1 MAGMKDILTTLDRWQ
16 RDGETIAVATLVRA
30 CGSVPRLPGAR
41 LVMTR
46 SGKMIGSVSGGCVE
60 NDVFEHALQV
70 LDSGRP
76 IMVHY
81 DAADPLGLAPLGL
94 APLGLDVGLS
104 CGGSID
110 VLVEPFAAA
119 EAWQALCRAVQHERA
134 AALAIGLTPPAL
146 IGRKL
151 LVFED
156 GIAAGSV
163 DAALDEQVTA
173 AAQRLTSAGGTCVL
187 SLPWRGDTAS
197 VFIEAFPAPQQLLI
211 VGATHTAIPL
221 CRLAKVLGFRV
232 TVIDARSAYA
242 TAERFPD
249 ADELLLARPDEAL
262 AGAGTDSTSVVI
274 LTHDPKFDLP
284 ALTSALRA
292 GVRYIGILGSRRT
305 HERRKAELRRQGF
318 TEADLAR
325 IRVPIGLD
333 LGARTPEEIALA
345 ILAEMLAVRYGRNG
359 RPLTDCKAGIFG
371 TS

>member
-1 MAGMKDILTTLDRWQ
+1 M
-16 RDGETIAVATLVRA
+16 
-30 CGSVPRLPGAR
+30 
-41 LVMTR
+41 
-46 SGKMIGSVSGGCVE
+46 
-60 NDVFEHALQV
+60 
-70 LDSGRP
+70 
-76 IMVHY
+76 
-81 DAADPLGLAPLGL
+81 
-94 APLGLDVGLS
+94 GLS

-110 VLVEPFAAA
+110 VLIEPFTPA
-119 EAWQALCRAVQHERA
+119 EPWPALSRAVQHERA
-134 AALAIGLTPPAL
+134 VALAIGLTPPAL

-151 LVFED
+151 VVFDD
-156 GIAAGSV
+156 GTAAGSI

-173 AAQRLTSAGGTCVL
+173 GAQPLTSAGGTRVL
-187 SLPWRGDTAS
+187 SLPWRGDIAS
-197 VFIEAFPAPQQLLI
+197 VFIEAFPAPQRLFI

-305 HERRKAELRRQGF
+305 HERRKAELRQQGF

-325 IRVPIGLD
+325 IRAPIGLD
-333 LGARTPEEIALA
+333 LGARSPEEIALA
-345 ILAEMLAVRYGRNG
+345 ILAEMLAVRYGRDG
-359 RPLTDCKAGIFG
+359 RPLTDCKAAIFG

>member
-1 MAGMKDILTTLDRWQ
+1 MAGMKDILTALDRWQ

-46 SGKMIGSVSGGCVE
+46 SGKMVGSVSGGCVE
-60 NDVFEHALQV
+60 NDVCEHARQV

-76 IMVHY
+76 IIVHY
-81 DAADPLGLAPLGL
+81 DAADPLGL

-110 VLVEPFAAA
+110 VLIEPFAAA

-134 AALAIGLTPPAL
+134 AALAIGLTPPAI

-151 LVFED
+151 VVFDD
-156 GIAAGSV
+156 GTAAGSV
-163 DAALDEQVTA
+163 DAVLDDHVTA
-173 AAQRLTSAGGTCVL
+173 RAQRLTSAGGTHVL
-187 SLPWRGDTAS
+187 SLPWSGDTAS
-197 VFIEAFPAPQQLLI
+197 VFLEAFPAPQRLFI
-211 VGATHTAIPL
+211 VGATHTAMPL
-221 CRLAKVLGFRV
+221 CRLAKVLGFQV
-232 TVIDARSAYA
+232 TVIDPRNAYA
-242 TAERFPD
+242 TPERFPD
-249 ADELLLARPDEAL
+249 ADALLHVRPDEAL
-262 AGAGTDSTSVVI
+262 AGSDSTYVVI

-292 GVRYIGILGSRRT
+292 RVRYIGILGSRRT
-305 HERRKAELRRQGF
+305 HERRKAELRQQGF
-318 TEADLAR
+318 TEADMAR
-325 IRVPIGLD
+325 IRAPIGLD

-359 RPLTDCKAGIFG
+359 GSLADCKAAILGAPKL
-371 TS
+371 